1 MNELQL
7 FKYQDKEVRTVTL
20 NGEPWF
26 IAKDVCEVFG
36 ETNRNRAMQALDD
49 DEKGYTQTDTPGGVQ
64 RIAIV
69 SEAGLYN
76 LLFAMRPTKA
86 RGISDEYVSERE
98 QKLKDF
104 KRWVTHDVLPT
115 IRRHGAYMT
124 PETLDRMIA
133 SPEFGIK
140 LLTAL
145 KEEREKNAIMAP
157 KAEYFDALV
166 DRNLLTNFRDTAKE
180 LKTGVKEFVNFLL
193 DNKYIF
199 RDKKGCLL
207 PYEAKNR
214 GLFEVKEYVS
224 DNWTGLQ
231 TLITPKGRETFRLLL
246 KGARA

>member
-1 MNELQL
+1 MNQLQL

-26 IAKDVCEVFG
+26 VAKDIAEV
-36 ETNRNRAMQALDD
+36 L
-49 DEKGYTQTDTPGGVQ
+49 GYTWNGVARIEHVPEQWRGVTSVVTPSGQQQMAVL
-64 RIAIV
+64 
-69 SEAGLYN
+69 SEQGLYFF
-76 LLFAMRPTKA
+76 LGR
-86 RGISDEYVSERE
+86 SDKQCALPFQMWLSG
-98 QKLKDF
+98 
-104 KRWVTHDVLPT
+104 DVLPT